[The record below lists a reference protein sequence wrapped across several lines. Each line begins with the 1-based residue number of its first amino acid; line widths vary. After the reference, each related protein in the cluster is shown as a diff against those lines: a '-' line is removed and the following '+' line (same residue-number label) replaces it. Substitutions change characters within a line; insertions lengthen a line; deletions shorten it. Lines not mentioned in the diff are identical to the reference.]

1 MFQTRRYNADG
12 VLMKVTTVGNL
23 GYALREMLVARRPV
37 VTVPLTLPVGLS
49 SNAEL
54 RLMAERNKGVL
65 EVRVHGRGYCAV
77 LKENDKVPEDEL
89 MLPPI
94 SPFSDCKEAIVSE
107 PVIARYIL

>member
-1 MFQTRRYNADG
+1 VFHTRRYNADG
-12 VLMKVTTVGNL
+12 VLMKVITQENL

-37 VTVPLTLPVGLS
+37 VTVPLTLPVGQS
-49 SNAEL
+49 SNSEL
-54 RLMAERNKGVL
+54 RIMAERNKGVL
-65 EVRVHGRGYCAV
+65 EVRVHGKGYCAV
-77 LKENDKVPEDEL
+77 FKENDRVPVDEL